1 VRAVTSNRARME
13 YGTVGSLG
21 SFAVGEASPS
31 VSYVP
36 GPTREYGGMAQ
47 RDSSVGRGRRTAV
60 VTGASRGIGRAIAK
74 RLSRD
79 FHIVA
84 AARTGEALDSL
95 ASDIAAARGACTPL
109 VLDLRDGAAVE
120 KALGAIDVEV
130 LVNNA
135 GVMTKKPFLDL
146 SPAEWHQMVD
156 VNLNALY
163 HATRAVLPGMA
174 ARGSGHVVI
183 IGSIAGRSAFVGG
196 SCYAA
201 TKHAVMGFSESLL
214 LEVRNSGVKVS
225 VVMPGSVA
233 TEMVGSDADATWMLR
248 PDDVAEAVAQVVS
261 TPPAVLVHRLEIRA
275 LKPQKG

>member
-1 VRAVTSNRARME
+1 M
-13 YGTVGSLG
+13 
-21 SFAVGEASPS
+21 SP
-31 VSYVP
+31 
-36 GPTREYGGMAQ
+36 
-47 RDSSVGRGRRTAV
+47 RDSSAPRGRRAAV

-79 FHIVA
+79 YHVVATARSRGALDALAAEIAGEGGTCTPLAVDLRDESAVA
-84 AARTGEALDSL
+84 AALGSL
-95 ASDIAAARGACTPL
+95 QAD
-109 VLDLRDGAAVE
+109 
-120 KALGAIDVEV
+120 V

-135 GVMTKKPFLDL
+135 GVVTKKPFLEL
-146 SPAEWHQMVD
+146 TAAEWHEMVD

-163 HATRAVLPGMA
+163 HATRAVLPGMV

-196 SCYAA
+196 TCYAA

-214 LEVRNSGVKVS
+214 LEVRNSGVKIS

-233 TEMVGSDADATWMLR
+233 TDMPGSEGDATWILG
-248 PDDVAEAVAQVVS
+248 PDDVAESVAHVVA

-275 LKPQKG
+275 LKPPKRG